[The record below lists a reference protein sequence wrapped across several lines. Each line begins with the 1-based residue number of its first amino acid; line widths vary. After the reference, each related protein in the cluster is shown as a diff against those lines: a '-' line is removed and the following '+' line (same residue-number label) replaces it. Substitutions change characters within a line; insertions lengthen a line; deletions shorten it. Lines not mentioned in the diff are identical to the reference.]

1 MASEA
6 IEPDDA
12 PTDTALARVATL
24 VRHQYQQQAKVVAL
38 ERDLKDAAAALRTT
52 SEKDLPEAMA
62 ACGLS
67 PPTHQTI
74 AGLDV
79 DLSEKYRCGQ
89 LEYPSTAKQRRSA
102 EDDTPRARDPL
113 AALSWLESEGHGD
126 LEKRTITVTLPRD
139 SEETARELME
149 MIRRHRAAN
158 EFEVLHRR
166 VVWWNTLAKFAS
178 EQVEQG
184 EDIPLDLLGVHR
196 VIRAKVSRRKE

>member
-24 VRHQYQQQAKVVAL
+24 VRHQYQQQAKVAAL
-38 ERDLKDAAAALRTT
+38 ERDLKEAAAALRVT

-67 PPTHQTI
+67 PPTKQLI

-89 LEYPSTAKQRRSA
+89 LEYPSTARQRKD
-102 EDDTPRARDPL
+102 DDTPRARDPL
-113 AALSWLESEGHGD
+113 AALSWLEGEGHGD

-149 MIRRHRAAN
+149 MIRGHRAAN

-184 EDIPLDLLGVHR
+184 YDPPLDLLGVQR
-196 VIRAKVSRRKE
+196 VVRAKVSRRKD